1 LRAAGLRAAVPVE
14 ALRVAA
20 GFAAFARVAVVA
32 FFALERF
39 AAGFFAL
46 ERFALLAAACG
57 VPSSVHLPDRTRCA
71 ASATAS
77 AISEPNLDA
86 LETMV
91 LAAAWAVS
99 AASSPASRIL
109 RRAAGLAL
117 IAAAAA
123 ARPAASISRL
133 IAALASLSTVLSPPE
148 DDFFRVVDLAIVNL
162 PLGVSQKTLQLP
174 YGSVSAANRAC
185 NSEGFDCPKTLKG
198 TVAEA
203 TIPSNMV
210 SGRK

>member
-1 LRAAGLRAAVPVE
+1 
-14 ALRVAA
+14 LRVAA
-20 GFAAFARVAVVA
+20 GLTAFARVVV
-32 FFALERF
+32 FFAVERL

-46 ERFALLAAACG
+46 ERFVLLAAACG

-77 AISEPNLDA
+77 AISEPSLDA
-86 LETMV
+86 LETIV

-123 ARPAASISRL
+123 ARPAANISRL

-148 DDFFRVVDLAIVNL
+148 DDFFRVVDLAIVTSLSVL
-162 PLGVSQKTLQLP
+162 PQKTLQLLN
-174 YGSVSAANRAC
+174 GSVSATNRAC
-185 NSEGFDCPKTLKG
+185 NSEGFKCPDTLKG
-198 TVAEA
+198 TVAQA